1 MVTKENGLFS
11 ENALKVLE
19 KRYLLK
25 GQNNEIIESPREMFV
40 RISQHLAE
48 QEKKYGATQDE
59 IKTWENKFFNLMWD
73 LDFMANSPTL
83 MNAGTG
89 HGTLSA
95 CYVLDIEDSMQGIM
109 TAASEQAMIEKFGG
123 GIGFSLS
130 DIRPLGD
137 KIKTTHGKACGPIAV
152 LNLLSEVGTMIT
164 QGGKRD
170 GAHMAIMSVY
180 HPNIKDFITCKT
192 TEGEISNFNIS
203 VGADANFMKSV
214 KDDKYIKLAWPLDK
228 KSYSTPKKDGEYV
241 KAREI
246 FSMMIDGAWLNGE
259 PGMVWLDKINEDN
272 TTPEIGQINATN
284 PCGEQPLLSGES
296 CNLGSINLGNFIE
309 DKEFQEDR
317 FIETIRTC
325 VRFLDNVIDA
335 NNHPTDKTIEM
346 NSLTRKIG
354 LGLMGWA
361 DLLIRMNIPYDS
373 DEAINLADRIG
384 SILQDTADRY
394 SSHLGKLKG
403 NFPAFDKSILN
414 IKNGGKWET
423 MRNAWRLSIAPTG
436 TISMISN
443 CSSGIEPLFGI
454 AYKKHNMS
462 AALEGVE
469 LFYINEDLKTQLDDN
484 IIDEENEDIN
494 LDKYLDGGGDIRSL
508 MTDEQNKIFV
518 ESPMISP
525 RWHVKTQAVFQ
536 KYVDS
541 GISKTINMPNEA
553 TKEDVEEAYTLAWE
567 LGCKGITVYRAGSRE
582 KEVLVS
588 TNNNAKTNTNETSA
602 ATSNDTE
609 KVLKTN
615 VPEPRNRPSTVAGVT
630 EKIRTGHGNMYVTV
644 NFDQQTDPFEVFT
657 NLGKAGSSD
666 SANLEAVSRLISLA
680 LRSGIKPKEIVNELR
695 GISDLPVWDN
705 GKLILSAPDAVAQVL
720 AKHSSLDSIEKIGI
734 DITQSDSNN
743 TTSDQNNGNGINNHS
758 ESKDTITDQPKV
770 GMPCPECHGSNLIF
784 EEGCLNCHECG
795 YSKCG

>member
-1 MVTKENGLFS
+1 MVTKENGSFT

-25 GQNNEIIESPREMFV
+25 GSNNEIIETPKEMFH
-40 RISQHLAE
+40 RISKHLAK
-48 QEKKYGATQDE
+48 QEEKFGAKKE
-59 IKTWENKFFNLMWD
+59 EVKEWEEKFFNLMWD

-109 TAASEQAMIEKFGG
+109 KAASEQAMIEKFGG
-123 GIGFSLS
+123 GIGFSLT
-130 DIRPLGD
+130 DIRPLGN
-137 KIKTTHGKACGPIAV
+137 KIQTTHGKACGPIAV

-192 TEGEISNFNIS
+192 VEGEISNFNIS
-203 VGADANFMKSV
+203 VGADSNFMEAV
-214 KDDKYIKLAWPLDK
+214 RDDKYLRLAWPIDK
-228 KSYSTPKKDGEYV
+228 KSYSKPQEENNDEYV

-246 FSMMIDGAWLNGE
+246 YNMMIDGAWKNGE

-272 TTPEIGQINATN
+272 TTPQIGQINATN

-296 CNLGSINLGNFIE
+296 CNLGSINLGNFVT
-309 DKEFQEDR
+309 DGEFQEDR
-317 FIETIRTC
+317 FIETVRTC

-335 NNHPTDKTIEM
+335 NNHPTKTTIKM

-361 DLLIRMNIPYDS
+361 DLLIRMNIAYDS
-373 DEAINLADRIG
+373 DEAIEIGDKIG
-384 SILQDTADRY
+384 SIMKETADRY

-403 NFPAFDKSILN
+403 DFPAFDESILN
-414 IKNGGKWET
+414 KKNGGEWDN

-469 LFYINEDLKTQLDDN
+469 LFYINEDLKNQLQDN
-484 IIDEENEDIN
+484 MIDENNEKIN
-494 LDKYLDGGGDIRSL
+494 IDKYLDGGGDIREL
-508 MTDEQNKIFV
+508 MTDEQNKIFT
-518 ESPMISP
+518 ESPMIEP
-525 RWHVKTQAVFQ
+525 KWHVKTQAVFQ

-541 GISKTINMPNEA
+541 GISKTINLPNHA

-588 TNNNAKTNTNETSA
+588 TNNDENTKSTNEEAQSTVLDTNT
-602 ATSNDTE
+602 
-609 KVLKTN
+609 
-615 VPEPRNRPSTVAGVT
+615 PEPRNRPSVVPGVT
-630 EKIRTGHGNMYVTV
+630 EKVRTGHGNMYVTV
-644 NFDQQTDPFEVFT
+644 NFDQNSDPFELFA

-680 LRSGIKPKEIVNELR
+680 LRSGIKTKEIVNELK

-705 GKLILSAPDAVAQVL
+705 GKMILSAPDAVAQVL
-720 AKHSSLDSIEKIGI
+720 NKHTDSELLNNIGI
-734 DITQSDSNN
+734 DITESDSLSNIAQ
-743 TTSDQNNGNGINNHS
+743 TSNGNGNGKNS
-758 ESKDTITDQPKV
+758 ADITEAQQAMV
-770 GMPCPECHGSNLIF
+770 GTQCPECPSNLIF
-784 EEGCLNCHECG
+784 EEGCLNCHQCG

>member
-1 MVTKENGLFS
+1 
-11 ENALKVLE
+11 
-19 KRYLLK
+19 
-25 GQNNEIIESPREMFV
+25 
-40 RISQHLAE
+40 
-48 QEKKYGATQDE
+48 
-59 IKTWENKFFNLMWD
+59 
-73 LDFMANSPTL
+73 
-83 MNAGTG
+83 
-89 HGTLSA
+89 
-95 CYVLDIEDSMQGIM
+95 M
-109 TAASEQAMIEKFGG
+109 TE
-123 GIGFSLS
+123 
-130 DIRPLGD
+130 
-137 KIKTTHGKACGPIAV
+137 
-152 LNLLSEVGTMIT
+152 
-164 QGGKRD
+164 
-170 GAHMAIMSVY
+170 
-180 HPNIKDFITCKT
+180 
-192 TEGEISNFNIS
+192 
-203 VGADANFMKSV
+203 
-214 KDDKYIKLAWPLDK
+214 
-228 KSYSTPKKDGEYV
+228 
-241 KAREI
+241 
-246 FSMMIDGAWLNGE
+246 
-259 PGMVWLDKINEDN
+259 
-272 TTPEIGQINATN
+272 
-284 PCGEQPLLSGES
+284 
-296 CNLGSINLGNFIE
+296 
-309 DKEFQEDR
+309 
-317 FIETIRTC
+317 
-325 VRFLDNVIDA
+325 
-335 NNHPTDKTIEM
+335 
-346 NSLTRKIG
+346 
-354 LGLMGWA
+354 
-361 DLLIRMNIPYDS
+361 
-373 DEAINLADRIG
+373 
-384 SILQDTADRY
+384 
-394 SSHLGKLKG
+394 
-403 NFPAFDKSILN
+403 
-414 IKNGGKWET
+414 
-423 MRNAWRLSIAPTG
+423 
-436 TISMISN
+436 
-443 CSSGIEPLFGI
+443 
-454 AYKKHNMS
+454 
-462 AALEGVE
+462 
-469 LFYINEDLKTQLDDN
+469 
-484 IIDEENEDIN
+484 
-494 LDKYLDGGGDIRSL
+494 
-508 MTDEQNKIFV
+508 EQNKIFV

-588 TNNNAKTNTNETSA
+588 TNNNAKTNTDETSE

-609 KVLKTN
+609 KILKTN

>member
-1 MVTKENGLFS
+1 MVTKENGLFT

-25 GQNNEIIESPREMFV
+25 GPNNEIIETPKEMFL
-40 RISQHLAE
+40 RIAEHLGKLE
-48 QEKKYGATQDE
+48 EKHGANEEEVKSWQD
-59 IKTWENKFFNLMWD
+59 KFFNLMWD

-95 CYVLDIEDSMQGIM
+95 CYVLDIDDSMEGIM
-109 TAASEQAMIEKFGG
+109 KAASEQAMIEKFGG

-130 DIRPLGD
+130 EIRPEGN

-180 HPNIKDFITCKT
+180 HPSIKDFITCKT
-192 TEGEISNFNIS
+192 VEGEISNFNIS
-203 VGADANFMKSV
+203 VGADSNFMEAV
-214 KDDKYIKLAWPLDK
+214 RDDKYLRLTWPIDK
-228 KSYSTPKKDGEYV
+228 KSYSKPIDKSADEFV

-246 FSMMIDGAWLNGE
+246 YNMMIDGAWRNGE

-272 TTPEIGQINATN
+272 TTPAIGQINATN

-296 CNLGSINLGNFIE
+296 CNLGSINLGNFVT
-309 DKEFQEDR
+309 DGEFQEDR
-317 FIETIRTC
+317 FIETVRTC

-335 NNHPTDKTIEM
+335 NNHPTETTIKM

-361 DLLIRMNIPYDS
+361 DLLIRMDIAYDS
-373 DEAINLADRIG
+373 EEAIKIGDRIG
-384 SILQDTADRY
+384 SIMKDTADRY

-414 IKNGGKWET
+414 KKKGGEWET

-469 LFYINEDLKTQLDDN
+469 LFYINEDLKEQLQN
-484 IIDEENEDIN
+484 NVIDEGNEKIDI
-494 LDKYLDGGGDIRSL
+494 DKYLDGGGDIREL
-508 MTDEQNKIFV
+508 MTEKQNKIFT
-518 ESPMISP
+518 ESPMIEP
-525 RWHVKTQAVFQ
+525 KWHVKTQAVFQ

-541 GISKTINMPNEA
+541 GISKTINLPNQA

-588 TNNNAKTNTNETSA
+588 TNNDENTKTNKEESNTTVLDTNS
-602 ATSNDTE
+602 
-609 KVLKTN
+609 
-615 VPEPRNRPSTVAGVT
+615 PEPRNRPSVVPGVT
-630 EKIRTGHGNMYVTV
+630 EKIRTGHGNMYVTI
-644 NFDQQTDPFEVFT
+644 NFDQQSDPFEVFT

-666 SANLEAVSRLISLA
+666 SANLEAVSRLVSLA
-680 LRSGIKPKEIVNELR
+680 LRSGIQTKEIINELK

-720 AKHSSLDSIEKIGI
+720 NKHSDSGSLNDIGI
-734 DITQSDSNN
+734 NITESDSLANPAE
-743 TTSDQNNGNGINNHS
+743 TSNGNGK
-758 ESKDTITDQPKV
+758 SKIKPNVDSQEIQAKISN
-770 GMPCPECHGSNLIF
+770 PCPECPANLIF

>member
-1 MVTKENGLFS
+1 MVTKENGLFT

-25 GQNNEIIESPREMFV
+25 GSNNEIIETPKEMFL
-40 RISQHLAE
+40 RIAEHLGK
-48 QEKKYGATQDE
+48 QEEKHGANEEEVKSWQD
-59 IKTWENKFFNLMWD
+59 KFFNLMWD

-95 CYVLDIEDSMQGIM
+95 CYVLDIDDSMEGIM
-109 TAASEQAMIEKFGG
+109 KAASEQAMIEKFGG
-123 GIGFSLS
+123 GIGFSLT
-130 DIRPLGD
+130 DIRPEGN
-137 KIKTTHGKACGPIAV
+137 KIQTTHGKACGPIAV

-180 HPNIKDFITCKT
+180 HPSIKDFITCKT
-192 TEGEISNFNIS
+192 VEGEISNFNIS
-203 VGADANFMKSV
+203 VGADSNFMESV
-214 KDDKYIKLAWPLDK
+214 RDDKYLRLTWPIDK
-228 KSYSTPKKDGEYV
+228 KSYTKPIDKSGGEFV

-246 FSMMIDGAWLNGE
+246 YNMMIDGAWKNGE

-272 TTPEIGQINATN
+272 TTPEVGQINATN

-296 CNLGSINLGNFIE
+296 CNLGSINLGNFVT
-309 DKEFQEDR
+309 DGEFQEDR
-317 FIETIRTC
+317 FIETVRTC

-335 NNHPTDKTIEM
+335 NNHPTETTIKM

-354 LGLMGWA
+354 LGVMGWA
-361 DLLIRMNIPYDS
+361 DLLIRMDIAYDS
-373 DEAINLADRIG
+373 EEAIQMGEKIG
-384 SILQDTADRY
+384 FMMQDTADRY

-403 NFPAFDKSILN
+403 NFPAFDKSTLN
-414 IKNGGKWET
+414 KKNGGEWET

-469 LFYINEDLKTQLDDN
+469 LFYINDDLKEQLQN
-484 IIDEENEDIN
+484 NVIDEGNEKIDI
-494 LDKYLDGGGDIRSL
+494 DKYLDGGGDIREL
-508 MTDEQNKIFV
+508 MTDEQNKIFT
-518 ESPMISP
+518 ESPMIEP
-525 RWHVKTQAVFQ
+525 KWHVKTQAVFQ

-541 GISKTINMPNEA
+541 GISKTINLPNQA

-588 TNNNAKTNTNETSA
+588 TNNDENTKNNKEE
-602 ATSNDTE
+602 SNTT
-609 KVLKTN
+609 VLDAN
-615 VPEPRNRPSTVAGVT
+615 NPEPRNRPSVVPGVT
-630 EKIRTGHGNMYVTV
+630 EKIRTGHGNMYVTI
-644 NFDQQTDPFEVFT
+644 NFDQQSDPFEVFT

-666 SANLEAVSRLISLA
+666 SANLEAVSRLVSLA
-680 LRSGIKPKEIVNELR
+680 LRSGIKTKEIINELK

-720 AKHSSLDSIEKIGI
+720 SKHSDSGSLNNIGI
-734 DITQSDSNN
+734 NITESDSLTNPAE
-743 TTSDQNNGNGINNHS
+743 SSNGNGKTKSTMDS
-758 ESKDTITDQPKV
+758 ESQAKI
-770 GMPCPECHGSNLIF
+770 GNPCPECHGSNLIF

>member
-1 MVTKENGLFS
+1 MVTKENGMFTD
-11 ENALKVLE
+11 NALKVLE

-25 GQNNEIIESPREMFV
+25 DHNNKIIETPKEMFI
-40 RISQHLAE
+40 RISKHIAK
-48 QEKKYGATQDE
+48 QEEKYGANE
-59 IKTWENKFFNLMWD
+59 EELKIWEDKFFNMMWN

-89 HGTLSA
+89 AGTLSA

-130 DIRPLGD
+130 DIRPLGNT
-137 KIKTTHGKACGPIAV
+137 IQTTHGKACGPIAV

-192 TEGEISNFNIS
+192 VEGEISNFNIS
-203 VGADANFMKSV
+203 VGADSNFMKAV
-214 KDDKYIKLAWPLDK
+214 KEDKYINLTWPIDNK
-228 KSYSTPKKDGEYV
+228 IYVTPKKDSGEYV

-246 FSMMIDGAWLNGE
+246 YKMMIGGAWKNGE

-296 CNLGSINLGNFIE
+296 CNLGSINLGNFVI

-317 FIETIRTC
+317 FIETVRTC

-335 NNHPTDKTIEM
+335 NNHPTKKTIKM

-361 DLLIRMNIPYDS
+361 DLLIRMDIPYDS
-373 DEAINLADRIG
+373 DQAIVLGDKIG
-384 SILQDTADRY
+384 SLLKDTADRY

-403 NFPAFDKSILN
+403 NFPAFDKSTLN
-414 IKNGGKWET
+414 KKQGGEWGT

-462 AALEGVE
+462 ASLEGIE
-469 LFYINEDLKTQLDDN
+469 LFYVNDDLKDQLQN
-484 IIDEENEDIN
+484 NVIEENNEEIN
-494 LDKYLDGGGDIRSL
+494 LDKYLKGGGDIRAL
-508 MTDEQNKIFV
+508 MTEDQNKIFT
-518 ESPMISP
+518 ESPLIP
-525 RWHVKTQAVFQ
+525 PKWHVKTQAIFQ

-541 GISKTINMPNEA
+541 GISKTINLPNQA
-553 TKEDVEEAYTLAWE
+553 SKEDVEEAYTLAWE
-567 LGCKGITVYRAGSRE
+567 LGCKGITVYRSGSRE

-588 TNNNAKTNTNETSA
+588 TNNDKNTKNTNEQSKTL
-602 ATSNDTE
+602 DT
-609 KVLKTN
+609 N
-615 VPEPRNRPSTVAGVT
+615 IPEPRNRPSVVPGVT

-644 NFDQQTDPFEVFT
+644 NFDQQSDPFELFA

-680 LRSGIKPKEIVNELR
+680 LRSGIQPKEIVNELK

-720 AKHSSLDSIEKIGI
+720 IKHSDSDMLNNVGI
-734 DITQSDSNN
+734 NISESDSLNIIN
-743 TTSDQNNGNGINNHS
+743 KSSNGNGKERTSSTPVQGKIGNS
-758 ESKDTITDQPKV
+758 
-770 GMPCPECHGSNLIF
+770 CPECHGSNLIF